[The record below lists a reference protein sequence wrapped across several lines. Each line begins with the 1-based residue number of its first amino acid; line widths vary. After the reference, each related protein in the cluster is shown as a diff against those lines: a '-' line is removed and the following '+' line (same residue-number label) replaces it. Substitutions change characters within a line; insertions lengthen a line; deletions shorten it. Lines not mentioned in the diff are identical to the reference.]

1 MAEPEQEVFEEEEED
16 YEDADQSPQERFLT
30 RCRFM
35 NEPAAIR
42 IWNEFKDQID
52 PCKPDEFGTTP
63 LHAISANG
71 LVELLSIIVKIP
83 GINLNVKTGSGNTSL
98 HYAALNGNNKIIK
111 ILLDAGADPKI
122 KNDQGQ
128 TAYFEA
134 ASRFA
139 KKKTTDEKET
149 ELVDMLLG
157 PDSEIPESIDAT
169 IEKEDLD
176 GI

>member
-1 MAEPEQEVFEEEEED
+1 MAEPEKEVFEEEEED

-30 RCRFM
+30 RCRFV
-35 NEPAAIR
+35 NEPAALR
-42 IWNEFKDQID
+42 IWNEFKDKID
-52 PCKPDEFGTTP
+52 PCKPDEYGTTP
-63 LHAISANG
+63 LHAIAANG

-83 GINLNVKTGSGNTSL
+83 GINLNVKTGSGNTPL

-111 ILLDAGADPKI
+111 ILLDAGADPKV

-128 TAYFEA
+128 TAYYEA

-139 KKKTTDEKET
+139 DKKTNDDKDAEA
-149 ELVDMLLG
+149 VDMLLG
-157 PDSEIPESIDAT
+157 PDSEIPASIDSA
-169 IEKEDLD
+169 IEKGDLE